1 MSAAP
6 ASLIA
11 TAVTTPFGVVSLLAT
26 ADDGVVHASGF
37 GQIAEIASRL
47 PRSLTSAG
55 WISGD
60 HPAASD
66 ALEAWSS
73 GVVDALATIP
83 YSQDGGPFMQK
94 AWEAIHQIPG
104 GQVMSYG
111 EVAIRA
117 GSPRAMRAAGQACAR
132 NNLAPFVPCHRVVAA
147 SGIGEYGVGHYAYG
161 VDLKREMLLHE
172 GVDAS
177 FLR

>member
-1 MSAAP
+1 
-6 ASLIA
+6 
-11 TAVTTPFGVVSLLAT
+11 
-26 ADDGVVHASGF
+26 
-37 GQIAEIASRL
+37 
-47 PRSLTSAG
+47 
-55 WISGD
+55 
-60 HPAASD
+60 
-66 ALEAWSS
+66 
-73 GVVDALATIP
+73 
-83 YSQDGGPFMQK
+83 
-94 AWEAIHQIPG
+94 
-104 GQVMSYG
+104 MSYG